1 MGVDMDRVDHV
12 VAPYARDL
20 GPWPRKRLINTVG
33 AMQSDQIRRSAEA
46 IAAHVLESSPDGVLV
61 VERGG
66 RISYA
71 NRSMLDLAGASS
83 LVGQNVDDLVPDV
96 IRDRHRELRSS
107 FESDPKQRS
116 MGSGLELKLRRTDGA
131 EVSVEISL
139 SPFDDGTG
147 MHVIASVRDVTERR
161 QSDRRLAAANEQLAL
176 LAERERIGR
185 DLHDVILQ
193 RLYGTGLSTQAIAAA
208 CDDVI
213 AGRLATVVDEIDR
226 IISEVRTIV
235 FTLGNS
241 GRGTL
246 GQELADIVA
255 QSRRVLGFTPALRV
269 DGPVASVLSDEI
281 VPEMLASMREALGN
295 VARHAAATSVDVS
308 IVVDG
313 DCVVMTVT
321 DDGVGPPDPVG
332 QPRHGN
338 GLLNLRARA
347 SMLGGMCRLA
357 PGHAHGSVLS
367 WSVPF

>member
-1 MGVDMDRVDHV
+1 
-12 VAPYARDL
+12 
-20 GPWPRKRLINTVG
+20 
-33 AMQSDQIRRSAEA
+33 MQSDQARRSAET

-66 RISYA
+66 RIAYA
-71 NRSMLDLAGASS
+71 NRSMHDLAGASS
-83 LVGQNVDDLVPDV
+83 LVGQNVDELVPDAV
-96 IRDRHRELRSS
+96 RDRHRHLRRSY
-107 FESDPKQRS
+107 EADPKQRS
-116 MGSGLELKLRRTDGA
+116 MGSGLELQLRRADGA
-131 EVSVEISL
+131 EVPVEISL

-147 MHVIASVRDVTERR
+147 AHVIAAVRDVTERR
-161 QSDRRLAAANEQLAL
+161 ENDRRLALANEQLAL
-176 LAERERIGR
+176 VAERERIGR
-185 DLHDVILQ
+185 DLHDVVLQ

-213 AGRLATVVDEIDR
+213 AGRLATVVEEIDR

-235 FTLGNS
+235 FTLGTS

-246 GQELADIVA
+246 RQELADIVA
-255 QSRRVLGFTPALRV
+255 QSRRVLGFAPSLRV
-269 DGPVASVLSDEI
+269 DGPVESVLSDEI

-295 VARHAAATSVDVS
+295 VARHAAATSVDIS

-313 DCVVMTVT
+313 DSVVMTVI
-321 DDGVGPPDPVG
+321 DDGVGPPDPVV

-347 SMLGGMCRLA
+347 SMLGGICRLG
-357 PGHAHGSVLS
+357 PGQSRGSVLS